1 MAAQRLLAVS
11 PNLPCAMDR
20 QEWSLEDY
28 HICKTLYN
36 GYAAQVYTATCRYS
50 GIEVVLKIYQDVD
63 KAPDVAQ
70 HEMYREVAIQSGL
83 QHPNVVHLFGAFEEG
98 DTLVLVQEYVPNG
111 DLLAL
116 MQSHGGRVDETTVV
130 KAVLRPLLGA
140 LMYLHRWGIVHR
152 DIKPENVLFA
162 ADGSVKLADFGLA
175 INMVEERPI
184 SRVGTLDYM
193 APEVLRCPIKQSM
206 AMTPPPGAP
215 ARYGFAT
222 DVWAVGIVTFELLSG
237 LPPFAS
243 DCRYQAESRI
253 CSSLP
258 PIFPHSIS
266 PMARDFILRALAP
279 IPGDRPT
286 IRQLIDHPWIV
297 SPEACLASKAGRLH
311 MHPYP
316 FSHPYSQSQPQQ
328 ERSAVLQSQ
337 ATMSFSPAA
346 ASQTSE
352 VPYGGDPE
360 PPLSAASRV
369 AVSVSPSPRPTAAA
383 SAPPS
388 AASTAAASP
397 DVSPTRLPA
406 PLSQLSAAVA
416 SVVTTPRGSPISQMH
431 HQHQQHHQ
439 QQLSQQQQHS
449 QEPLSNLQATAGA
462 AKPVLSI
469 DQQLRALQ
477 QQQLLDLSRLPLGQI
492 QGMIQKLQ
500 EAMQFAVVQQQQM
513 QQQQPQRQPVFQP
526 ADSEASAV
534 HVGNTLVAAVVSGTA
549 LAARSRCSGGGDVVR
564 PAVSNAR
571 PAAGGE
577 DVYMADVA
585 QELSQDVL
593 PGTTDACTVVS
604 RIQAA
609 AGPLTARSAAAY
621 SCSNSP
627 QGKILHPH
635 QQELQQRRAAG
646 AAAPSIVSLSAA
658 VDSASHVSAATEYAS
673 LCASRRTTADV
684 TPRAIVTVAAS
695 DSPTQVSRVRYQ
707 IVPEAPPQVLS
718 TRSAEGGSDLEQ
730 VATLTTARTDGT
742 VAGVAATPRPTCSGG
757 GFGRCSHGG
766 ALHEG
771 DGLVYVSIGSSRKA
785 GGLQVQP
792 EGHCNGLGLV
802 VGSEVDVPVWVRQL
816 GTS

>member
-1 MAAQRLLAVS
+1 MDH
-11 PNLPCAMDR
+11 LPMFE
-20 QEWSLEDY
+20 EWSLEDY

-50 GIEVVLKIYQDVD
+50 GMEVVLKIYHDVD

-98 DTLVLVQEYVPNG
+98 DMLVLVQEYVPNG

-116 MQSHGGRVDETTVV
+116 MQSHGGRVDEATVV

-162 ADGSVKLADFGLA
+162 ADSSIKLADFGLA

-206 AMTPPPGAP
+206 AMTPAPGAP

-222 DVWAVGIVTFELLSG
+222 DVWAVGIVTFELLTG

-286 IRQLIDHPWIV
+286 IRQLMEHPWIV
-297 SPEACLASKAGRLH
+297 NPEACLIGKAGRPH
-311 MHPYP
+311 THAYP
-316 FSHPYSQSQPQQ
+316 FSHPHTQPHLHSQ
-328 ERSAVLQSQ
+328 RSGVLQSQ
-337 ATMSFSPAA
+337 PTMSFSPAA
-346 ASQTSE
+346 ASQTLG
-352 VPYGGDPE
+352 VAYGSDP
-360 PPLSAASRV
+360 PHSAASRAAV
-369 AVSVSPSPRPTAAA
+369 AVLPSPRPTAAV

-397 DVSPTRLPA
+397 AVSPIRQQLP
-406 PLSQLSAAVA
+406 LCQLSAVVA
-416 SVVTTPRGSPISQMH
+416 SVAATPQGSPVYQTQDH
-431 HQHQQHHQ
+431 RHQ
-439 QQLSQQQQHS
+439 QQQQHK
-449 QEPLSNLQATAGA
+449 QQPQANPEATTGMAE
-462 AKPVLSI
+462 PVLSI

-477 QQQLLDLSRLPLGQI
+477 QQQLLDLSRLPLDQI
-492 QGMIQKLQ
+492 QGMIKKLQ
-500 EAMQFAVVQQQQM
+500 EAMQLAVVQQQQM
-513 QQQQPQRQPVFQP
+513 QQQPQQQPVLQP
-526 ADSEASAV
+526 AGSEASAV
-534 HVGNTLVAAVVSGTA
+534 DMRNAATVVPGTA
-549 LAARSRCSGGGDVVR
+549 LAAHSRCSGGSNVVR
-564 PAVSNAR
+564 PAVSTTAR
-571 PAAGGE
+571 PAAAGE
-577 DVYMADVA
+577 DVHMADVA
-585 QELSQDVL
+585 QEVSQEIM
-593 PGTTDACTVVS
+593 PGTGAYTVVS
-604 RIQAA
+604 RMQAA
-609 AGPLTARSAAAY
+609 AVTAAIPMTARSAAY

-627 QGKILHPH
+627 QQKILHPQQQRQ
-635 QQELQQRRAAG
+635 QQELQERPAAG
-646 AAAPSIVSLSAA
+646 AAAPSTLSMSAA
-658 VDSASHVSAATEYAS
+658 IDSVSHVSAATEYAS
-673 LCASRRTTADV
+673 LCASRRTTADA
-684 TPRAIVTVAAS
+684 TPRATVAVVAS
-695 DSPTQVSRVRYQ
+695 DSPTQVNRVSHQ
-707 IVPEAPPQVLS
+707 EVTDAPPPVL
-718 TRSAEGGSDLEQ
+718 TRSAEGGSLLQ
-730 VATLTTARTDGT
+730 VALLATAHNDDTIARLGL
-742 VAGVAATPRPTCSGG
+742 TPRPTCSGG
-757 GFGRCSHGG
+757 GSGRCSHGG

-785 GGLQVQP
+785 VGVIQS
-792 EGHCNGLGLV
+792 EGNCTGLGLV
-802 VGSEVDVPVWVRQL
+802 VRNETELPAWVRR
-816 GTS
+816 GAS